1 MGRYA
6 FFSPTGFEYKFRFA
20 VQSSSD
26 IRTFGGV
33 MLHRPTNSGDF
44 VHEWDQRDKEYI
56 LGELKDLV
64 ELLCIA
70 MPDFESYE
78 TNLDGT
84 QQLSLDLYKL
94 LEGETHSNEEI
105 VVRFRLGCFLYH
117 QLMYV
122 EKLTVQYE
130 T

>member
-1 MGRYA
+1 M
-6 FFSPTGFEYKFRFA
+6 
-20 VQSSSD
+20 
-26 IRTFGGV
+26 I
-33 MLHRPTNSGDF
+33 HRPMNSEDLL
-44 VHEWDQRDKEYI
+44 HEWDQRDVEDILKQLKELTESLEI
-56 LGELKDLV
+56 P
-64 ELLCIA
+64 

-78 TNLDGT
+78 KNLDGT

-94 LEGETHSNEEI
+94 LEGETRYNEET

-130 T
+130 N